1 MASESSSPSG
11 AGTRS
16 KAAAVIARLDRI
28 PIWSLSYLF
37 IGIIGIGFLFTFFD
51 IFDITVSF
59 IQTCTQIVSGCTPPT
74 AANYLGLPVELN
86 LVGYVIGALILAPLS
101 DRFGRREMLLFTLL
115 LTGVGSLY
123 NAFVP
128 DYTNFVIAR
137 TITGI
142 GIGADLA
149 IVNTYI
155 NEVAPCDLSQFSS
168 ARLTHKLSGGWLLS

>member
-1 MASESSSPSG
+1 MASEANSSSSFVG

-16 KAAAVIARLDRI
+16 AGAAVIARLDRI

-59 IQTCTQIVSGCTPPT
+59 IQSCTQLVSGCSPVNS
-74 AANYLGLPVELN
+74 ANYLGLPVELN
-86 LVGYVIGALILAPLS
+86 LAGYVVGALILAPLA
-101 DRFGRREMLLFTLL
+101 DRFGRRDMLLFTLL
-115 LTGVGSLY
+115 LTGIGSLY
-123 NAFVP
+123 NAFVG

-142 GIGADLA
+142 GIRADLA
-149 IVNTYI
+149 LVNTYI
-155 NEVAPCDLSQFSS
+155 DKVAPS
-168 ARLTHKLSGGWLLS
+168 